1 MRTSFELNFALGITL
16 MIAML
21 IPQYILS
28 SPNNGVFEG
37 CVLLCLEFITI
48 GLLRLDEYIQTPL
61 KKE

>member
-1 MRTSFELNFALGITL
+1 MRTSFELNFAFGITL

-28 SPNNGVFEG
+28 FPNGVFEG